1 MILRRS
7 GRSIWEMQVVS
18 EAMVFIDVDLTPPD
32 IASYQDA

>member
-18 EAMVFIDVDLTPPD
+18 EAMVFIDVDLNPQ
-32 IASYQDA
+32 I

>member
-18 EAMVFIDVDLTPPD
+18 EEAMVFIDVDLTPQ
-32 IASYQDA
+32 I